1 MEQIRE
7 VLEIYLITG
16 GIFTLVLKSRKNPP
30 FAAVTQSLGE
40 EGSGFTCTKFEQ
52 VPFYKVGV

>member
-16 GIFTLVLKSRKNPP
+16 GIFTLVLKSGKNPP
-30 FAAVTQSLGE
+30 LAAVTQSLGE
-40 EGSGFTCTKFEQ
+40 EGSGFTFTKL
-52 VPFYKVGV
+52 